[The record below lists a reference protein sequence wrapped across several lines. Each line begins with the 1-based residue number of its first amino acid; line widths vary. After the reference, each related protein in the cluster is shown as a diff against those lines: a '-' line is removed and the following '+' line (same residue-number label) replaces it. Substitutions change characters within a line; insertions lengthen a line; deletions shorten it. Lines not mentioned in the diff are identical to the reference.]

1 MKVLATACVLFL
13 AGSVAFAQSTAQPAS
28 GQATPASGQQPAM
41 GADKAKAKEF
51 TAEIVS
57 IDQTAKT
64 ITFNKKGDATASAG
78 AGIPMTLPVDDK
90 ADLSKYKAGDQVKLV
105 CKADDTGKEVV
116 KRIEKADT
124 RPATDA
130 PPNPTP

>member
-1 MKVLATACVLFL
+1 MKVLATACAVLL
-13 AGSVAFAQSTAQPAS
+13 AGSVAFAQATTPPPA
-28 GQATPASGQQPAM
+28 GQQPTM

-51 TAEIVS
+51 TAEVVS

-78 AGIPMTLPVDDK
+78 AATPMTLPVDDK

-105 CKADDTGKEVV
+105 CKTDDTGREVV
-116 KRIEKADT
+116 KKIEKADT
-124 RPATDA
+124 RPATDT
-130 PPNPTP
+130 PPPPTP

>member
-1 MKVLATACVLFL
+1 MKVLATACAVLL
-13 AGSVAFAQSTAQPAS
+13 AGSVAFAQSTT
-28 GQATPASGQQPAM
+28 TPPSSGQQPAM

-57 IDQTAKT
+57 VDATAKT

-78 AGIPMTLPVDDK
+78 TGVPMTLPVDDK
-90 ADLSKYKAGDQVKLV
+90 ADLSKYKAGDHVKLV
-105 CKADDTGKEVV
+105 CKTDDTGKEVV
-116 KRIEKADT
+116 KKIEKADT
-124 RPATDA
+124 RPATDT